1 VYEDN
6 LSNINVLLVE
16 DHLTTREGI
25 RRLLEEEGKFT
36 IVGEADDGD
45 QAVEMT
51 IEKKPDVVVMDIAM
65 PRMNGVE
72 ATKNIKSRCP
82 KTAVLILSA
91 YDDDEC
97 LFSLLDMGV
106 AGYLLKTATGDD
118 LIRAIEAANKG
129 EPVLDRL
136 ITKRIIH
143 RFRNNE
149 SLLTK
154 AESYE
159 TLSRREVDTLRQ
171 AARGMSNQEI
181 ANEVKVSKRTVEG
194 YMRNIFNKL
203 RVASRTEA
211 VIYALKRGW
220 FALEELQ

>member
-1 VYEDN
+1 
-6 LSNINVLLVE
+6 LSNIKVLLAE

-25 RRLLEEEGKFT
+25 RRLLEGEGKFK

-45 QAVEMT
+45 QAVKMAV
-51 IEKKPDVVVMDIAM
+51 EKKPDVVVMDIAM
-65 PRMNGVE
+65 PNMNGVE
-72 ATKNIKSRCP
+72 ATKQIKLHCP

-106 AGYLLKTATGDD
+106 AGYLLKTVTGDD
-118 LIRAIEAANKG
+118 LIRAVEAANNG

-136 ITKRIIH
+136 IIRKIIH
-143 RFRNNE
+143 RYRN
-149 SLLTK
+149 SDSRLTSV
-154 AESYE
+154 ESYKA
-159 TLSRREVDTLRQ
+159 LKGREVDILRL

-181 ANEVKVSKRTVEG
+181 ADEIEVSKRTVEG
-194 YMRNIFNKL
+194 YMRSIFNKL

-211 VIYALKRGW
+211 VIYALKKGW
-220 FALEELQ
+220 FVLEELQ

>member
-1 VYEDN
+1 
-6 LSNINVLLVE
+6 
-16 DHLTTREGI
+16 
-25 RRLLEEEGKFT
+25 
-36 IVGEADDGD
+36 
-45 QAVEMT
+45 
-51 IEKKPDVVVMDIAM
+51 M

-136 ITKRIIH
+136 ITKRIID